1 MALSDIS
8 TNVRDRKKWGKWAF
22 SASFAFIIFLLLAL
36 GPLGGALSVLG
47 AAAIAGVAL
56 VFSAVSIAFFEE
68 YFKDGGK
75 KMPWWQN
82 WKGNV
87 LPGVLA
93 LLTTLVFMFLW
104 NFNIIFVGL
113 GVAAGPLFP
122 IVLVTFAAFF
132 YAPKIAN
139 WFFGKL
145 GMTNSEKAIAFMVG
159 TAFIVLLLAFSGGFA
174 GLVGA
179 LFIAN
184 PGTLIAAALLTVG
197 VGLAVGAL
205 VGGLTRLFLKQFSEA
220 YRSDKDRAVERAVQK
235 MLDDGVI
242 KTDQMQDMKQ
252 ALGDIL
258 KTAVNGR
265 LIVNPE
271 ILNRMDAKQ
280 LNEMITHLG
289 SKEIKH
295 PADLKQAKQALD
307 KLYAEYNIK
316 DGEDSVKVR
325 IEKRLLKLVQDG
337 TLPIEVLAVMK
348 PEEIRRVVNVMDATQ
363 DLEVDKEKIE
373 KSDDFKNASKKVEAW
388 EEPYRLVEEKI
399 QALEG
404 TKQEISGLSGKA
416 ELHSEEAETMLKN
429 LKSMSTDLFVLDKQ
443 VELLQNHITGQ
454 KKLLEEQEKTLESKE
469 QEANQNQNQNNQQP
483 QQEQLQQ
490 KKIKLEQDK
499 KELAEKEKKLEEK
512 RETLNGLKVS
522 YKSLAEQYKIKA
534 PFLIPVRTNPDAE
547 KKDKTDDAEINKI
560 RSSSTASFAKALG
573 GLSVAKK
580 EKEQEDLTGILN
592 EVQGSVSSSSNNGNS
607 KPPVW
612 MKGLASNQDPQNLIS
627 TNVNSNSSLHK

>member
-56 VFSAVSIAFFEE
+56 IFSALAIAFFEE

-75 KMPWWQN
+75 KTPWWQN

-220 YRSDKDRAVERAVQK
+220 YRSDKDTAVERAVQK

-242 KTDQMQDMKQ
+242 KTEQMQGMKHL
-252 ALGDIL
+252 LGDIL
-258 KTAVNGR
+258 KTAVNGQ

-280 LNEMITHLG
+280 LNEMITRLG
-289 SKEIKH
+289 SEKIKH
-295 PADLKQAKQALD
+295 PSDLEQAKQALD
-307 KLYAEYNIK
+307 KLYTEYDIRASGDN
-316 DGEDSVKVR
+316 DEDSLKAR
-325 IEKRLLKLVQDG
+325 IGKRLLKLVQDG

-348 PEEIRRVVNVMDATQ
+348 PEEIRRVVNVMDVTL
-363 DLEVDKEKIE
+363 DLKVDNKKIE
-373 KSDDFKNASKKVEAW
+373 ESEDFKNASKKVEDW
-388 EEPYRLVEEKI
+388 EQSHTAVEQKI
-399 QALEG
+399 QKLEQ
-404 TKQEISGLSGKA
+404 TEQKISDLKSPND
-416 ELHSEEAETMLKN
+416 SDSMLKH
-429 LKSMSTDLFVLDKQ
+429 LKTMRTDLHVLEKQ
-443 VELLQNHITGQ
+443 VESLQAHIT
-454 KKLLEEQEKTLESKE
+454 EQEQLLDQ
-469 QEANQNQNQNNQQP
+469 QEKVDKKPQEQNQNENQNNHQP
-483 QQEQLQQ
+483 QQQEELRSKKEELEQ
-490 KKIKLEQDK
+490 KKKQ
-499 KELAEKEKKLEEK
+499 LEEK
-512 RETLNGLKVS
+512 QKALQGLKVS
-522 YKSLAEQYKIKA
+522 YTSLAEQYKIKA
-534 PFLIPVRTNPDAE
+534 PLLIPVRTSNPDAE

-592 EVQGSVSSSSNNGNS
+592 KVQGSVSSSSNNGNS